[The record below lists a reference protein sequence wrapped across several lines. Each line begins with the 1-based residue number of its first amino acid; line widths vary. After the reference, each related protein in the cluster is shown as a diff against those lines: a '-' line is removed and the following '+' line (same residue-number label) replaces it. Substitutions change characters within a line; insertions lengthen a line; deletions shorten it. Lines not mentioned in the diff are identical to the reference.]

1 MPLLKSDFE
10 YSGDF
15 SRINSVPFPANRK
28 PSSVLLSV
36 PVKNGECLI
45 QVMSS
50 LVQIGQTHIHRLR
63 FTCYSACS
71 PLQKKK
77 KKKSTRCFK
86 CFIFDQDGRV
96 FGHNSSCHSARSRFV
111 GYMYYLSQ
119 GRRPKFV
126 SVALRREHV
135 RSTNRH
141 MSTTVYM
148 PEQARIGNRFYD
160 RHCPH
165 SACVC

>member
-1 MPLLKSDFE
+1 M
-10 YSGDF
+10 
-15 SRINSVPFPANRK
+15 K
-28 PSSVLLSV
+28 PSSVLLSA

-50 LVQIGQTHIHRLR
+50 LVQIGQTHIHRIR

-71 PLQKKK
+71 PLRKRKEKKK
-77 KKKSTRCFK
+77 KAQYFL
-86 CFIFDQDGRV
+86 FIFKLSTKMLDGRV
-96 FGHNSSCHSARSRFV
+96 FHHNSSRRFPCHSDRSRFV

-126 SVALRREHV
+126 SVALRGEHV

-148 PEQARIGNRFYD
+148 PEQARLETDFTTVIVHIVPAF
-160 RHCPH
+160 
-165 SACVC
+165 AEQK